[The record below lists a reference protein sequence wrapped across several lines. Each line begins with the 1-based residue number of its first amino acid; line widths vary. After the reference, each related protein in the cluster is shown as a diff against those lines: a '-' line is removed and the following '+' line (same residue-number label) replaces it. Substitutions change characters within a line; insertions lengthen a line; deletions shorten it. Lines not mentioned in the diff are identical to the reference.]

1 MPSRI
6 FISYRRE
13 DAAADAGRLAD
24 HLSQRFG
31 KDRVFLDVDAIAP
44 GADFVQVLHASLEQT
59 AAVLIVIGPR
69 WTSVSGTD
77 GARRLDSPSDFVR
90 LEVEAALGRTI
101 PVVPVLVQGARM
113 PRPEDLPAP
122 LTGLATRQ
130 AVTLDYDEFHDDANR
145 LCDRLA
151 PLVGFGTS
159 NQKSFARKWWPAA
172 ALLVILGLTGYVVSR
187 GRDRGQPAPNPP
199 AREATVSDHAAD
211 ELLATATAQRRR
223 NQYADA
229 LATLAQARERAP
241 ASAAV
246 REAQEDVA
254 MEWIRNVRVEDGTT
268 TFGDA
273 IKPALA
279 VLDASLPSSAG
290 PRRADLL
297 AHTGWATFLLWRD
310 GDRRLNP
317 GETYREAISI
327 DPENPYANAMLA
339 HWRLT
344 QNPDAVPVAARLF
357 AVALKTG
364 RAREAVR
371 TLQWAAYSNADSN
384 PDAVAERVRLAN
396 AMRMNEERVNLRQA
410 QTLWGPYYFALSPDR
425 EKERNVLL
433 DALPPADHI
442 TTLSWAFSEYAAG
455 DDSRS
460 RTIRYYVALLH
471 QKAGD
476 ATQAAGELRT
486 LDQELANTPG
496 SLRDAVQA
504 ALERIAPA
512 SAARRSRRSGRG

>member
-44 GADFVQVLHASLEQT
+44 GSDFVQVLHASLEQT

-69 WTSVSGTD
+69 WTSVSGQD
-77 GARRLDSPSDFVR
+77 GSRRLDSPSDFVR
-90 LEVEAALGRTI
+90 IEVEAALGRTI
-101 PVVPVLVQGARM
+101 PVVPVLVQGAKM
-113 PRPEDLPAP
+113 PQAADLPAP

-130 AVTLDYDEFHDDANR
+130 AVTLDNDEFHDDANR

-151 PLVGFGTS
+151 PVVGFEEAS
-159 NQKSFARKWWPAA
+159 RKSVARRWWPAA
-172 ALLVILGLTGYVVSR
+172 ALLVVLGLTGYVVSR
-187 GRDRGQPAPNPP
+187 GGDRGQPAPKPP
-199 AREATVSDHAAD
+199 TKDAAADDHAAD

-241 ASAAV
+241 ASVAV

-254 MEWIRNVRVEDGTT
+254 MEWIRNVRVEDGKT

-279 VLDASLPSSAG
+279 VLDASLPSAMG

-317 GETYREAISI
+317 GETYREAIAI
-327 DPENPYANAMLA
+327 DPDNPYANAMLA

-344 QNPDAVPVAARLF
+344 QDHEAVPVAVRLF
-357 AVALKTG
+357 ATALKTG

-384 PDAVAERVRLAN
+384 PAAVAERVRLAD
-396 AMRMNEERVNLRQA
+396 AMRVGEERVNMRQA
-410 QTLWGPYYFALSPDR
+410 QTLWGPYYFALPPDR
-425 EKERNVLL
+425 ENERSVLL
-433 DALPPADHI
+433 GALPPDDHI
-442 TTLSWAFSEYAAG
+442 STLNWAFTEYAAG
-455 DDSRS
+455 DESRS
-460 RTIRYYVALLH
+460 RTIKYYVALLH
-471 QKAGD
+471 EKAGD
-476 ATQAAGELRT
+476 TRRAAAELHA
-486 LDQELANTPG
+486 LDQELANAPG
-496 SLRDAVQA
+496 SLRDAVEA
-504 ALERIAPA
+504 ALEHAAPTTRP
-512 SAARRSRRSGRG
+512 RRRQP